1 MIGTHLRWSGTFL
14 YCDFSYDRLEALI
27 YFSDITENYFSEQIP
42 HMLYRK
48 NFDRIEIIDGQR
60 DCVRLDHPGICA
72 MEMVLAE
79 EISYSGYVTEVM
91 KRFVPDDEK
100 SVYDK
105 CVRLDTIRKVDILSL
120 FISLIR
126 KGRNV

>member
-1 MIGTHLRWSGTFL
+1 
-14 YCDFSYDRLEALI
+14 
-27 YFSDITENYFSEQIP
+27 
-42 HMLYRK
+42 MLYRK

-91 KRFVPDDEK
+91 KK
-100 SVYDK
+100 
-105 CVRLDTIRKVDILSL
+105 L
-120 FISLIR
+120 FR
-126 KGRNV
+126 MMRNPYMKMCAS

>member
-1 MIGTHLRWSGTFL
+1 MIRTTVEMVRNV
-14 YCDFSYDRLEALI
+14 SYDRLEALI

-105 CVRLDTIRKVDILSL
+105 CVRLDTIRKEL
-120 FISLIR
+120 FFLCSS
-126 KGRNV
+126 V

>member
-1 MIGTHLRWSGTFL
+1 
-14 YCDFSYDRLEALI
+14 
-27 YFSDITENYFSEQIP
+27 
-42 HMLYRK
+42 MLYRK

-105 CVRLDTIRKVDILSL
+105 CVRLDTIRKELQEEREIFFLCSSV
-120 FISLIR
+120 
-126 KGRNV
+126 